1 MVSAS
6 ARIVKGFDVAGALR
20 PCGCRALPDDPDPCS
35 LADHEDVR
43 LITLLGGPIRT
54 MSVDSLSLGR

>member
-1 MVSAS
+1 VHC
-6 ARIVKGFDVAGALR
+6 GVAGPHPAR
-20 PCGCRALPDDPDPCS
+20 RSDPCT